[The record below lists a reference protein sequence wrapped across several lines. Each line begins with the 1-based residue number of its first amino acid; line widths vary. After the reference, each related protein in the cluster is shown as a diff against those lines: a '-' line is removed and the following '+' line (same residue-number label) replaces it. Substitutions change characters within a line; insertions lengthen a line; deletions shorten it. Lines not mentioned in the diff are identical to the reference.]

1 MNQTQKTMARKVSNI
16 ISEHFGH
23 GLVVLASNELEKEDY
38 ISLRFYGGAL
48 TAIGMAEYAKT
59 SIPDLLGDESINP
72 EDLDGLDSKELG

>member
-1 MNQTQKTMARKVSNI
+1 MNETQKAMARKVSNI

-23 GLVVLASNELEKEDY
+23 GLVVLASNDMEREDY

-59 SIPDLLGDESINP
+59 SIADLLGDESANP

>member
-1 MNQTQKTMARKVSNI
+1 MNETQKAMARKVSNI

-23 GLVVLASNELEKEDY
+23 GLVVLASNEMEREDY

-59 SIPDLLGDESINP
+59 SIAEFLVDDSGKP
-72 EDLDGLDSKELG
+72 EDLDGLDSQELG